1 MLRKLLTSIATATA
15 LLAFAAPGSA
25 LGANSLGAQ
34 MFGFSPGG
42 ALQNEDATT
51 LARDLDTM
59 QSAGS
64 KWLRVD
70 INWAQIQAGGP
81 GSYNWSAID
90 RVVEG
95 ATSRGMNVLGVIV
108 YTPNWARPSGT
119 SATYGPDPATYAA
132 FAATAAQHYSALGV
146 HAFEVWNEPNTP
158 AFWTP
163 APNPAHYTRLLQAAY
178 PAIKAADPSATV
190 LSGGTAPAPS
200 DGTSYSPVDFL
211 KRIYANGGGGFF
223 DAVSHHPYCWPAAPG
238 EAQAWSAWYQ
248 MYGTSPSIRSTMVAN
263 GDGGKKIWATEF
275 GAPTDGPSG
284 SHVTESQQAATITK
298 GYAEWQTYNWAGPLF
313 SYEGRDYGTTKDSR
327 ENFFGLLRYDFS
339 PKPAYAAYKAAARA
353 GGSVDPPV
361 DPPPVDPPPVNPPPV
376 VDAPTDIIVKGKGHQ
391 GKGGKVKGR
400 VLAKRVQ
407 GASSAELGGRVQL
420 KLYRRAAGT
429 WRSASRIRMAKL
441 SSRGRFGQR
450 LGALRRG
457 KLNPGVYLVRARY
470 PGSHST
476 RPSNS
481 RSRRFK
487 VRA

>member
-1 MLRKLLTSIATATA
+1 MLRKLLTSVATATA

-25 LGANSLGAQ
+25 LGANSLGAE

-42 ALQNEDATT
+42 AIQNQDATT

-70 INWAQIQAGGP
+70 INWAQIQSGGP
-81 GSYNWSAID
+81 TSYNWSAID

-132 FAATAAQHYSALGV
+132 FAARAAEHYAALGV

-163 APNPAHYTRLLQAAY
+163 APNPAQYTRLLQAAY
-178 PAIKAADPSATV
+178 PAIKAADPQATV

-223 DAVSHHPYCWPAAPG
+223 DAVSHHPYSWPAAPG

-275 GAPTDGPSG
+275 GAPTNGPSG
-284 SHVTESQQAATITK
+284 SYVSESTQASMISK
-298 GYAEWQTYNWAGPLF
+298 GYAEWKTYDWGGPLF
-313 SYEGRDYGTTKDSR
+313 TYSGRDLGTSTSTR
-327 ENFFGLLRYDFS
+327 ENFFGVVRNDFS
-339 PKPAYAAYKAAARA
+339 KKPSFAAYQTAAASA
-353 GGSVDPPV
+353 GGTTT
-361 DPPPVDPPPVNPPPV
+361 PPPDTTTPPA
-376 VDAPTDIIVKGKGHQ
+376 DTTTDTTTTVKGKG
-391 GKGGKVKGR
+391 KGR
-400 VLAKRVQ
+400 VR
-407 GASSAELGGRVQL
+407 GRVSTSGSTSRATRPTL
-420 KLYRRAAGT
+420 AGRVELRLYRKAGGG
-429 WRSASRIRMAKL
+429 WRTASKAKGTRVTQRGRFRKSMRIFHPRKLRPGTYRVHARYLGSSNAKPSASR
-441 SSRGRFGQR
+441 SNRFR
-450 LGALRRG
+450 L
-457 KLNPGVYLVRARY
+457 RA
-470 PGSHST
+470 S
-476 RPSNS
+476 
-481 RSRRFK
+481 
-487 VRA
+487 